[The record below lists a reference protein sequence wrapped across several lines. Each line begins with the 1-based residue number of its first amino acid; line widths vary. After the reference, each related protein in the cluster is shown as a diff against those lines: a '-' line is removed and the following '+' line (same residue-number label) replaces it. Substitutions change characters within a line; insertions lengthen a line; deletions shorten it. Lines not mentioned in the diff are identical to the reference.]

1 MRITVIG
8 TGYLGAV
15 HAACMASIGH
25 EVLGVDSD
33 TDKIAELAA
42 GRVPFFEPGLADIL
56 GPAVRSGQLRFGVSY
71 PEAGQFGQI
80 HFICVG
86 TPQLAGSYAADVSAV
101 DVAVERLVPECTRD
115 SLIVG
120 KSTVPVGT
128 AARLADV
135 IEDLA
140 PDGCSVELAWNPE
153 FLRQGT
159 AVRDTLHPE
168 RLVVGVASDRADA
181 MLRLA
186 YAPMISAG
194 TPYISTDLS
203 TAEMVK
209 VSANAFLATKVSF
222 INVIAD
228 ICDVADAD
236 VVTLAQALGLDSR
249 IGSQALAAGLG
260 FGGGCLAKDVRALA
274 ARAAELG
281 AADAVAFLGTIDG
294 TNAGRRRR
302 AIDIARMLVGGS
314 FRNQNVAV
322 LGVAFK
328 PDTDDVRD
336 SPALAVARA
345 IDSQGASVRVH
356 DPQAIENARARL
368 PHLSYVTD
376 VEKACEGADLVLH
389 LTEWDEYSELDPVAL
404 RGIVRNPRIFDA
416 RNVLPLDQ
424 WRAAGWT
431 IRAFGRRF
439 PEDNPDA
446 KPEDVSYPVGAGV
459 LRPRVAGDIA
469 GDVAGDVA
477 GDAAASV
484 VLPARRSWRAEGNGL

>member
-15 HAACMASIGH
+15 HAACMAAIGH

-33 TDKIAELAA
+33 AEKIAELAA
-42 GRVPFFEPGLADIL
+42 GRVPFFEPGLSEIL
-56 GPAVRSGQLRFGVSY
+56 APAVRSGQLRFGVSY
-71 PEAGQFGQI
+71 AEAGHFGEI

-101 DVAVERLVPECTRD
+101 DAAIEKLVPHCARD
-115 SLIVG
+115 CLIVG

-135 IEDLA
+135 IADLN

-153 FLRQGT
+153 FLREGT
-159 AVRDTLHPE
+159 AVRDTLHPD
-168 RLVVGVASDRADA
+168 RLVVGVASDQADA
-181 MLRLA
+181 VLRLA
-186 YAPMISAG
+186 YAPMIGAG
-194 TPYISTDLS
+194 TPYIVTDLS

-222 INVIAD
+222 INMIAD

-236 VVTLAQALGLDSR
+236 VVTLAEALGHDTR
-249 IGSQALAAGLG
+249 IGSQALGAGLG

-274 ARAAELG
+274 ARAEELG
-281 AADAVAFLGTIDG
+281 AADAVAFLGTVDG
-294 TNAGRRRR
+294 TNSGRRRR
-302 AIDIARMLVGGS
+302 AIDTARMLVGGS
-314 FRNQNVAV
+314 FRDQHVGI

-345 IDSQGASVRVH
+345 IDSQGAAVRVH
-356 DPQAIENARARL
+356 DPQAIENARARF

-376 VEKACEGADLVLH
+376 VEKACDDADIVLH
-389 LTEWDEYSELDPVAL
+389 LTEWREYQDLDPVAL
-404 RGIVRNPRIFDA
+404 RAVVRNPRIFDA
-416 RNVLPLDQ
+416 RNTLPLDR
-424 WRAAGWT
+424 WHDAGWT
-431 IRAFGRRF
+431 TRAFGRRI
-439 PEDNPDA
+439 PLPRSADEPQ
-446 KPEDVSYPVGAGV
+446 AGV
-459 LRPRVAGDIA
+459 TEATGGLAPAG
-469 GDVAGDVA
+469 
-477 GDAAASV
+477 
-484 VLPARRSWRAEGNGL
+484 LPPSGLPLGGPSARARRSWCEQGGGPCGCW